1 MYGRISIIGG
11 VYPRSYV
18 FFQCTDPLTEDEDF
32 SPIQLFSS
40 LDQCLCAIDFRSR
53 SEAECRGQ
61 LNQEFEPS
69 RLGFGKAISSSHVL
83 KQIRARRERQVACL
97 VSVGLTAEISSP
109 SSRSS

>member
-11 VYPRSYV
+11 VHPRSYV

-61 LNQEFEPS
+61 LNQEFDSS
-69 RLGFGKAISSSHVL
+69 RLGFWEGH
-83 KQIRARRERQVACL
+83 KQLSRTEADPSPQGETGFMPRERGAD
-97 VSVGLTAEISSP
+97 S
-109 SSRSS
+109 